1 MGNELRSR
9 VLALGIPAIALS
21 VTLVGCD
28 FIPDDGYDKVAAR
41 ERGDGPVPAAPAP
54 PPYVAGV
61 GGGGAAVPQL
71 AAGAPAG
78 VDQAMVEAGAQQFG
92 TVCAACHG
100 VGGVGTGAG
109 PQLNDS
115 EWLNVTSGTYDE
127 LVAVIANGVPNPKQY
142 PAPMPPRGGG
152 PFNDEQV
159 RQLAAYVFALSQQ
172 AGS

>member
-1 MGNELRSR
+1 MGIDLRSR
-9 VLALGIPAIALS
+9 VLALGLPAIALG
-21 VTLVGCD
+21 VALGGCD
-28 FIPDDGYDKVAAR
+28 YIPDDGYDKVASR
-41 ERGDGPVPAAPAP
+41 ERGDGPVAAAPAP

-61 GGGGAAVPQL
+61 GGGGSTVPQL

-100 VGGVGTGAG
+100 AGGAGTGAG
-109 PQLNDS
+109 PQLSDA
-115 EWLNVTSGTYDE
+115 EWLNIDGSYDE
-127 LVAVIANGVPNPKQY
+127 IVAVITNGVAAPKQF
-142 PAPMPPRGGG
+142 PAPMPARGGG

-159 RQLAAYVFALSQQ
+159 RQLAAYVFALSHQ